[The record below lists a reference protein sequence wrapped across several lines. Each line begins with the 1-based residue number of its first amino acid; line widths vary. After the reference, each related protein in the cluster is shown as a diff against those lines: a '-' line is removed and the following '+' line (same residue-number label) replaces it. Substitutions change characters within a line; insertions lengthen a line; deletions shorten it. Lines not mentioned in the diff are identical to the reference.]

1 MKTQQ
6 VFGLCVIFMG
16 LCSFTVLNVVYLHN
30 KLERGQRPNQFALNK
45 FQNVSFFF
53 GTKKSS
59 MKYSRANS
67 LEKMIPALPAVALPE
82 INHIQVP
89 KQIFKLQ
96 NTSKNRVFE
105 PLSSRLPTVNTFES
119 SSSKSIVHS
128 SQVSGTR
135 VKVGICALSKSKKTW
150 KTLDDSRIMQNV
162 ISSVYKT
169 TVMEW
174 NHYEITIFLGADDDD
189 VFWLQHHVALKQ
201 LAMNQYSLSIKFHF
215 YHTIDKFLPFNQLM
229 SDAYRSG
236 SEYLVRIN
244 DDSEFTSKGWISL
257 GVNAL
262 KMFNPANVGVVGPT
276 CLDGHIKIL
285 THDMVH
291 QTHLKI
297 FKTYYPAVF
306 HNWFVDD
313 WITHVYGNERTRKI
327 KDWIVVHHLD
337 QQGQRYTEMSSDSKY
352 IEPEIASG
360 RNLIEAY
367 VARQVID
374 TSKTSACSL
383 KPGVQFLSQS
393 NEDKAMFEKFYKHP
407 LKCGGIIVEIG
418 ALDGL
423 MYSNSYFFEKALG
436 WQSVLVE
443 ANSQNAELLQRNRPN
458 AITVHAAMCPEE
470 NVKFQGSGAVGGVL
484 DSMSQKHKDAWI
496 RKQDTVTTVPCR
508 RWGPLFKEHG
518 IIHIDIFVI
527 DVEGGEYSVLSVMDW
542 EVRVDYFIIEMSSSS
557 STETQQKIVSL
568 LASKGY
574 TPVSW
579 SLKDWCTP
587 GGDCTSNTVFSKSPR
602 IFPVLQTM
610 ADIKLLEPQEGN
622 NWIIDKI
629 KQNKPFVAGRLGLN
643 GAETC
648 LLGQYLRG
656 VKEMQPCGD
665 AHHTSGIYPETPQ
678 GLREWAET
686 YFGALID
693 MDKGDI
699 LASFGSEAE
708 KFVFSRLSIPVLM
721 KNRALEPFYFD
732 NPWSSHLRGKTVLI
746 IHPFQAS
753 IQCQLQRQPR
763 KVLFPNS
770 DVLPD
775 FFVKFVKMPQA
786 SGTRTPHGSWLE
798 TLQYVKTQIDSQW
811 PFDFVIISAAAY
823 GMPLAVYCK
832 KRHKASVVV
841 MGGGGQLLFGLKGIR
856 WDTHPVLSKLYNKH
870 WIYALEEDTPHDALT
885 IEMGGAYWG
894 PKNKRLKTCP
904 GTERKQNESV
914 TVAGKHAV
922 FIYGDSKAISKY
934 KNNLNSFKCYVNTHP
949 DYTLKIATTD
959 DLRLHNGCTGT
970 GLMFVRHCVLANYLE
985 QHPNINNVLFLDA
998 DCAVLN
1004 MTRRFETFLVNNK
1017 DISFEIRFHNGEV
1030 SSGNYVVHNTAF
1042 SRDFLRGWAETQF
1055 QFNADNGALHQYLL
1069 ERTGLADACSKQ
1081 STYEKFLHCFH
1092 AQVAG
1097 TCKHDLWQKHVTVW
1111 HPMHSFTYDGWLTQ
1125 YRYGPRTFIH
1135 HANKNP
1141 PIGGNNNGRLFPDV
1155 LANHC
1160 RMPQGDPYRMGADEE
1175 ARVLQDKF
1183 EKVARNWDKVS
1194 GLMESSCLLTRAHA
1208 EQKSTQIIAQV
1219 SAHAHIER
1227 KSTQA
1232 AAQRF
1237 QVHVL
1242 TMKRAKS
1249 LQRLL
1254 KSLQATEYEGSEVDL
1269 IIHVDHHADNQAC
1282 IAAAQG
1288 FEFSHG
1294 SKKIDIASKN
1304 KGLRDSWFNAWRP
1317 NGITSEHAVILED
1330 DIELSRDWY
1339 KWLTAAWN
1347 AYGSR
1352 DDLAGIS
1359 LQRQAFVHKR
1369 GHQQFEIVN
1378 DHRPFLYASVG
1389 SIGFSPHWKQWH
1401 AFLQWI
1407 DKVDVS
1413 TVDIRTRDLVTSDWF
1428 YKSDK
1433 RQMWTQY
1440 FIWFCQQHKLFTLFV
1455 NLPDRKTLA
1464 SHMREPGEHT
1474 PVNMQR
1480 DFFVAD
1486 RVDTMNF
1493 PSALLKYDWDAK
1505 LISVSTMIKDGS
1517 DYGGWT
1523 YDASGLNSNSIVYSV
1538 GLGEDTSWD
1547 EGIMK
1552 RFGLR
1557 VWGFDPTPKSIEYV
1571 KTNSKLDKTKF
1582 FFTPEGLGTTDG
1594 RLKFT
1599 KPKNPNFVSMRQGV
1613 RDDGGEVIEVPVN
1626 KLENWMQQF
1635 QHSHIDILKLDIEG
1649 SEYDVLEDWIS
1660 RQWFPMTQLL
1670 VEFHQR
1676 FFKDDKRH
1684 EEVLRGLLSNGFE
1697 ILNSENNQEISF
1709 RRSSQITQ
1717 SKNTLLNQQTKD
1729 FLSKASEIQK
1739 ENGFVMIQLLNE
1751 GYAEMTKSWICNVHE
1766 FEGVLKSTLFVTT
1779 DTASFHQ
1786 LREFHAGLNIVE
1798 ISYNTP
1804 KEMSYG
1810 QYAYYNYMLFRTNLI
1825 LLLLQNKI
1833 TVWLTESDATWLSDP
1848 TDIILKTKG
1857 DYVTMSDFAPPGKML
1872 QGGFQFLRPTPATI
1886 SVWQKLRQKMQLKMQ
1901 NTAIDSQMGDSGSEQ
1916 LMLNNLI
1923 SIEPNL
1929 KLEWLDYSLFAPGQ
1943 YYSNQQYY
1951 KNPMVIL
1958 NNWIVGNHAKIKRAQ
1973 QWGHWYLSKDGK
1985 CKD

>member
-1 MKTQQ
+1 
-6 VFGLCVIFMG
+6 
-16 LCSFTVLNVVYLHN
+16 
-30 KLERGQRPNQFALNK
+30 
-45 FQNVSFFF
+45 
-53 GTKKSS
+53 
-59 MKYSRANS
+59 
-67 LEKMIPALPAVALPE
+67 MI
-82 INHIQVP
+82 
-89 KQIFKLQ
+89 
-96 NTSKNRVFE
+96 
-105 PLSSRLPTVNTFES
+105 
-119 SSSKSIVHS
+119 
-128 SQVSGTR
+128 
-135 VKVGICALSKSKKTW
+135 
-150 KTLDDSRIMQNV
+150 
-162 ISSVYKT
+162 
-169 TVMEW
+169 
-174 NHYEITIFLGADDDD
+174 
-189 VFWLQHHVALKQ
+189 
-201 LAMNQYSLSIKFHF
+201 
-215 YHTIDKFLPFNQLM
+215 
-229 SDAYRSG
+229 
-236 SEYLVRIN
+236 
-244 DDSEFTSKGWISL
+244 
-257 GVNAL
+257 
-262 KMFNPANVGVVGPT
+262 
-276 CLDGHIKIL
+276 
-285 THDMVH
+285 
-291 QTHLKI
+291 
-297 FKTYYPAVF
+297 
-306 HNWFVDD
+306 
-313 WITHVYGNERTRKI
+313 
-327 KDWIVVHHLD
+327 
-337 QQGQRYTEMSSDSKY
+337 
-352 IEPEIASG
+352 
-360 RNLIEAY
+360 
-367 VARQVID
+367 
-374 TSKTSACSL
+374 
-383 KPGVQFLSQS
+383 
-393 NEDKAMFEKFYKHP
+393 
-407 LKCGGIIVEIG
+407 
-418 ALDGL
+418 
-423 MYSNSYFFEKALG
+423 YSNSYFFEKALG

-443 ANSQNAELLQRNRPN
+443 ANSQNAELLQQNRPN

-484 DSMSQKHKDAWI
+484 DSMSQKHKDVWI
-496 RKQDTVTTVPCR
+496 RKQDAVTTVPCR

-518 IIHIDIFVI
+518 ITRIDIFVI

-542 EVRVDYFIIEMSSSS
+542 EVHVDYFIIEMSSSS
-557 STETQQKIVSL
+557 STETQQRIVSL

-587 GGDCTSNTVFSKSPR
+587 GRDCTSNTVFSKSPR
-602 IFPVLQTM
+602 IFPVLQTV

-656 VKEMQPCGD
+656 VKEMKSCAQ
-665 AHHTSGIYPETPQ
+665 AHYVAGIYPETSQ

-686 YFGALID
+686 YFGALMD

-708 KFVFSRLSIPVLM
+708 KFVFSRLSIPALM

-763 KVLFPNS
+763 SVLFPNS

-775 FFVKFVKMPQA
+775 FAVKFVKMPQS

-841 MGGGGQLLFGLKGIR
+841 MGGGGQILFGLKGIR
-856 WDTHPVLSKLYNKH
+856 WDTHSVVSKLYNKH

-904 GTERKQNESV
+904 GKPLSQS
-914 TVAGKHAV
+914 A
-922 FIYGDSKAISKY
+922 SK
-934 KNNLNSFKCYVNTHP
+934 
-949 DYTLKIATTD
+949 
-959 DLRLHNGCTGT
+959 
-970 GLMFVRHCVLANYLE
+970 
-985 QHPNINNVLFLDA
+985 
-998 DCAVLN
+998 
-1004 MTRRFETFLVNNK
+1004 
-1017 DISFEIRFHNGEV
+1017 
-1030 SSGNYVVHNTAF
+1030 
-1042 SRDFLRGWAETQF
+1042 
-1055 QFNADNGALHQYLL
+1055 
-1069 ERTGLADACSKQ
+1069 
-1081 STYEKFLHCFH
+1081 
-1092 AQVAG
+1092 
-1097 TCKHDLWQKHVTVW
+1097 
-1111 HPMHSFTYDGWLTQ
+1111 
-1125 YRYGPRTFIH
+1125 
-1135 HANKNP
+1135 
-1141 PIGGNNNGRLFPDV
+1141 
-1155 LANHC
+1155 
-1160 RMPQGDPYRMGADEE
+1160 
-1175 ARVLQDKF
+1175 
-1183 EKVARNWDKVS
+1183 
-1194 GLMESSCLLTRAHA
+1194 
-1208 EQKSTQIIAQV
+1208 
-1219 SAHAHIER
+1219 
-1227 KSTQA
+1227 
-1232 AAQRF
+1232 QRF
-1237 QVHVL
+1237 QIHVL

-1254 KSLQATEYEGSEVDL
+1254 KSLEATEYGDGEVDL
-1269 IIHVDHHADNQAC
+1269 IIHVDYHADNQAC
-1282 IAAAQG
+1282 IAAANE

-1294 SKKIDIASKN
+1294 AKKIDIASKN
-1304 KGLRDSWFNAWRP
+1304 RGLRDSWFDAWRP
-1317 NGITSEHAVILED
+1317 NGATAEYALILED

-1339 KWLTAAWN
+1339 QWLSGAWN

-1359 LQRQAFVHKR
+1359 LQRQTFVHKR
-1369 GHQQFEIVN
+1369 GHQQFEIIN
-1378 DHRPFLYASVG
+1378 DNRPFLYASVG

-1401 AFLQWI
+1401 DFLQWI

-1413 TVDIRTRDLVTSDWF
+1413 TVDIRTPDLVTSDWF

-1440 FIWFCQQHKLFTLFV
+1440 FIWFCQRHKLFTLFV
-1455 NLPDRKTLA
+1455 NLPNRKTLA

-1474 PVNMQR
+1474 PVGMQR

-1486 RVDTMNF
+1486 RVDKMNF

-1505 LISVSTMIKDGS
+1505 LISDSKKIKDGS

-1582 FFTPEGLGTTDG
+1582 LLTPEGLGTTEG

-1599 KPKNPNFVSMRQGV
+1599 KPKNSNFVSMRQGV

-1649 SEYDVLEDWIS
+1649 SEYDVLEDLIS

-1676 FFKDDKRH
+1676 FFKGDKRH

-1717 SKNTLLNQQTKD
+1717 SKNTLLTQQTQD

-1751 GYAEMTKSWICNVHE
+1751 GYAEMTKSWICNVQE
-1766 FEGVLKSTLFVTT
+1766 FEGVLNSTLFVTT

-1786 LREFHAGLNIVE
+1786 LHEFHAGLNIVE

-1886 SVWQKLRQKMQLKMQ
+1886 SVWQKLRKKMQLKMQ

-1916 LMLNNLI
+1916 IMLNNLI
-1923 SIEPNL
+1923 SIEQNL
-1929 KLEWLDYSLFAPGQ
+1929 KVEWLDYSLFAPGQ

-1951 KNPMVIL
+1951 KKPMVIL
-1958 NNWIVGNHAKIKRAQ
+1958 NNWIIGNDSKKKRAQ
-1973 QWGHWYLSKDGK
+1973 RWGHWYLSDDGK
-1985 CKD
+1985 CKKQQNKITAALQKSKPLKGEDGDVRDYKCAIGDPVWKKIDLYQELHTFKKIYELRPGGWNVGGGGFFHYFALWCIIKALNPEIIIESGCHNGIGTWFLRQAAPNTKMIIISPNSPALYRDSMPDTEYFTSTKFRDFNKLPWHEMIPDKSKTLVFFDDHQAAVRRVQESRKFAFKYIVFDDNYVPGHGDNLSLKMVCNPEIYQLLGNPPYVYKDQFGKVAVALSTDEYKNYVKKYTDSIRVYSEFPPVWPGPNRFDLNDEVWQKITQPAIFSLSEMGMKNMSKDERDFEAKKYTHISFVELDI